1 MTEAFLQYVWQ
12 HQLLDHGLTTV
23 DGQPVV
29 VLRAGELNRD
39 AGPDFFNA
47 RVRVGDVEWAGNVE
61 VHIHTSDWDAHRHA
75 QDAAYN
81 NVVLH
86 VVYEH
91 DCEIK
96 LQSGRVPPTVELKN
110 YLPPAVVS
118 NYEALM
124 SPDGDDAVPCG
135 KRVGEVPQFMIKSFL
150 DRLLAERIMAKTE
163 TARRLLEES
172 HGGWEQ
178 ACYWLVARYFG
189 GKVNALPFEMLA
201 KATDQRLLARWKDN
215 QRRVEAVLM
224 GQAGLL
230 EGYFED
236 EYPRLLQKDYGALK
250 VGTGMNSM
258 GGYLWRFYCLRP
270 SSFPTIRISQFA
282 QLLSTTSSLFSTLL
296 DIHDVKEMLK
306 MFDQSAAE
314 YWNNH
319 YRFDTATEKQ
329 TVKHVGK
336 MQAQLLIINAWVPLL
351 FLYGIVHGQEKYK
364 EQAVELLNQL
374 PAEDNAVIRRWCQY
388 GIKPNNAAESQALLQ
403 LENNYCKNRKCL
415 ECGIGFQILKHK

>member
-29 VLRAGELNRD
+29 VLRAGEQNRD

-47 RVRVGDVEWAGNVE
+47 RIRVGEVEWAGNVE
-61 VHIHTSDWDAHRHA
+61 VHIHTSDWNAHRHT

-91 DCEIK
+91 DCEVM
-96 LQSGRVPPTVELKN
+96 LQSGRVPLTVELKN
-110 YLPPAVVS
+110 YLPPAVVA

-124 SPDGDDAVPCG
+124 SPDCGDTVPCG
-135 KRVGEVPQFMIKSFL
+135 NRVGEVPQLLVKSFL
-150 DRLLAERIMAKTE
+150 DRLLAERIMAKTD
-163 TARRLLEES
+163 TARRMLEES

-178 ACYWLVARYFG
+178 TCYWLMARYYG

-215 QRRVEAVLM
+215 PRRIEAVLM

-236 EYPRLLQKDYGALK
+236 EYPRLLQKDYEALRA
-250 VGTGMNSM
+250 GTGMKPM
-258 GGYLWRFYCLRP
+258 GGYLWRFYRLRP

-282 QLLSTTSSLFSTLL
+282 QLLSTSSGLFSVLL
-296 DIHDVKEMLK
+296 DMREAKDMVK
-306 MFDQSAAE
+306 MFDQSAAA

-329 TVKHVGK
+329 AVKHVGK

-351 FLYGIVHGQEKYK
+351 FLYGVVHGQERYK
-364 EQAVELLNQL
+364 EQAVELLTQL
-374 PAEDNAVIRRWCQY
+374 PAEDNAVIRRWRQA
-388 GIKPNNAAESQALLQ
+388 GITPNNAAESQALLQ
-403 LENNYCKNRKCL
+403 LENNYCKSRKCL